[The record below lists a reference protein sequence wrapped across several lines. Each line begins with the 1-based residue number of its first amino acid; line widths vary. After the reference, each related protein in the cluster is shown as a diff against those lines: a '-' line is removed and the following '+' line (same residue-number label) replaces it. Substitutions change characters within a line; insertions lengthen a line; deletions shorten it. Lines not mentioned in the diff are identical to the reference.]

1 MFQDVLLESIR
12 LNLGGSGNHVT
23 ALLFG
28 GAGASIVFLLVLLYV
43 NGSLRRFRTI
53 SAAQAIRFG
62 AQADPPHNL
71 RTVRLSGNSVFSSNF
86 MLGLKDVLARK
97 GLYLTMTAV
106 IILAS
111 FIMIV
116 PQNLFHTISGDDFVT
131 NIGVGKCDLRMDIQ
145 QTGQIPEK
153 TGDIGRYMEND
164 PDITDYA
171 MFVSKIFQV
180 RLDSG
185 GNREP

>member
-1 MFQDVLLESIR
+1 
-12 LNLGGSGNHVT
+12 
-23 ALLFG
+23 
-28 GAGASIVFLLVLLYV
+28 
-43 NGSLRRFRTI
+43 
-53 SAAQAIRFG
+53 
-62 AQADPPHNL
+62 
-71 RTVRLSGNSVFSSNF
+71 
-86 MLGLKDVLARK
+86 
-97 GLYLTMTAV
+97 MTAV

-185 GNREP
+185 GTGNLRILTLISLLSIWKRAIMPYFRFNIHRAACLLRKMKLLFRPCARMKWRSMWAIRLPY